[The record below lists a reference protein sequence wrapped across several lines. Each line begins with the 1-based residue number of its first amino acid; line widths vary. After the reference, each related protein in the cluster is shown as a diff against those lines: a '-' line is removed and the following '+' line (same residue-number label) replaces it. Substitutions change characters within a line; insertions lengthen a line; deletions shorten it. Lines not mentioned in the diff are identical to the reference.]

1 MLTRASI
8 AGISLRQRLLIP
20 MLLTSGIGLLLSC
33 GANLFLEL
41 HNARVK
47 TDPDLTSTADLI
59 GTNEAAAL
67 AFQEIQ
73 ISSLAEDKVPAMIK
87 R

>member
-1 MLTRASI
+1 MLTRARI

-20 MLLTSGIGLLLSC
+20 TLLTSGIAPLLSC

-41 HNARVK
+41 HNASMK
-47 TDPDLTSTADLI
+47 TDPDLRSTADLI

-73 ISSLAEDKVPAMIK
+73 ISSLAEDKVPAMIN

>member
-20 MLLTSGIGLLLSC
+20 TLLTTGIGLLLSC

-41 HNARVK
+41 HNASVK
-47 TDPDLTSTADLI
+47 TDPDLRSTAESDRNKRSGGAGI
-59 GTNEAAAL
+59 SGDSD
-67 AFQEIQ
+67 IQ
-73 ISSLAEDKVPAMIK
+73 LG
-87 R
+87 RG